1 MRLTLSYG
9 KKKEEVTL
17 MFIENEK
24 ALMPVNTRAFSVS
37 QQSSKRLNKVY
48 AGVIVITRFG
58 PAQVIAQ
65 IEVIGLYRYS
75 VLNKLLSL
83 LFGTR
88 FIETYFRKR
97 ELSPDELERLVVSC
111 LFDDATRVDPYL
123 RLSQSLDATL
133 AQVRAASTTES
144 LFDALY
150 LPEPEDCLD
159 GL

>member
-1 MRLTLSYG
+1 
-9 KKKEEVTL
+9 
-17 MFIENEK
+17 MFIESEK

-75 VLNKLLSL
+75 ELNKLLSL

-88 FIETYFRKR
+88 FIERTSANK
-97 ELSPDELERLVVSC
+97 S
-111 LFDDATRVDPYL
+111 
-123 RLSQSLDATL
+123 
-133 AQVRAASTTES
+133 
-144 LFDALY
+144 
-150 LPEPEDCLD
+150 
-159 GL
+159 